1 MDPLISVGQ
10 NRVILRDVTSPKW
23 CRETWMTSYEYLIAN
38 AAENWA
44 DVMAV
49 QGTSAF
55 RQSAGADLLESLA
68 DKAAHL
74 AAAEA
79 ERVARADLFHLSPE
93 RTENAR
99 TAFFTR
105 RNLSPDQLPSES
117 GYVTWSRPVARTGA
131 GTPVVAAHWG
141 PTEGGEGTWVAF
153 WAALESKQR
162 DLVEAVGWNSYDRE
176 HEIPY
181 GTFPAEYMQAGHES
195 LTAML
200 RALFNT
206 WDMLIED
213 RRRLKEVKAEV
224 AQAKIMRQL
233 KLKPR
238 PVHHLL

>member
-1 MDPLISVGQ
+1 VNPLVSVGQ
-10 NRVILRDVTSPKW
+10 DRVIFRDVRSPKW
-23 CRETWMTSYEYLIAN
+23 CRETWMTSYEFLITN
-38 AAENWA
+38 APENWA
-44 DVMAV
+44 DVMAKGGV
-49 QGTSAF
+49 SAF

-79 ERVARADLFHLSPE
+79 ERVAHADLFHLSPQRSE
-93 RTENAR
+93 DAASEFYAR
-99 TAFFTR
+99 R
-105 RNLSPDQLPSES
+105 VLGPDQLPAES
-117 GYVTWSRPVARTGA
+117 GYVTWSRPIARTGP

-141 PTEGGEGTWVAF
+141 PTEGGEGIWVAF
-153 WAALESKQR
+153 WAALADEKR
-162 DLVEAVGWNSYDRE
+162 ELVPVLGWNNYDRE

-181 GTFPAEYMQAGHES
+181 GTFPPEYMQAGHES

-206 WDMLIED
+206 WSMLIED

-224 AQAKIMRQL
+224 AQAKVMRRL
-233 KLKPR
+233 GLKPR